1 MNRRTLVTAAALAL
15 LPVLAG
21 APTAASVEV
30 QSVSVQGGK
39 IVLEVVDRPDSS
51 AQVEVQINGRT
62 HRVPVS
68 GLRPNQRRTVST
80 SIDVPCGTPARVEA
94 RVGSSSKTE
103 TLNVSCAGSSGG
115 NSSSSGSSG
124 TFSSGRGGSSG
135 SSGPGGSSRSAGS
148 QVEIGGLAVNPRSG
162 QLQAQVTL
170 RSYPPGRRP
179 IEVLFETGGV
189 SEKVRAFGLALNNP
203 KTVST
208 RQPFPCNATQQVT
221 ASVVSPSE
229 WAGVSTSSTLS
240 RQCSRTQGTPN
251 LVPLNLERT
260 ELGESTA
267 IPQTSIQVRVEVAND
282 SEFDMPDNEQGGNW
296 WYVRVS
302 GLNRPQQVRRA
313 LKGGEKYSFTARVT
327 QPCWSQQ
334 RDRFGQVTVTVDD
347 RRNIRESNEN
357 DNQKTFTIERKRCR
371 DAG

>member
-1 MNRRTLVTAAALAL
+1 MNRRTLLTAAALVL
-15 LPVLAG
+15 LPILAG
-21 APTAASVEV
+21 APAAASVEV
-30 QSVSVQGGK
+30 QSVSVQGGQ

-51 AQVEVQINGRT
+51 AQVEVEINGRT

-68 GLRPNQRRTVST
+68 GLRPNQRRTVRT

-94 RVGSSSKTE
+94 RVGSSSKSE

-115 NSSSSGSSG
+115 SSSSSGSSG
-124 TFSSGRGGSSG
+124 AFGSGGSSG
-135 SSGPGGSSRSAGS
+135 SSGGSQSAGS

-162 QLQAQVTL
+162 QLQAQVEIH
-170 RSYPPGRRP
+170 SYPPRRRP
-179 IEVLFETGGV
+179 IEVQFETDGV
-189 SEKVRAFGLALNNP
+189 SETVRAFGLALNNP

-221 ASVVSPSE
+221 ATVVSPNE
-229 WAGVSTSSTLS
+229 WAGVTASTTLS

-251 LVPLNLERT
+251 LVPLSLERT
-260 ELGESTA
+260 ERGESTA

-313 LKGGEKYSFTARVT
+313 LKGGEKYPFTVRVT
-327 QPCWSQQ
+327 QPCWSQE
-334 RDRFGQVTVTVDD
+334 RDRFGEVTVTVDD